1 MDSILRVA
9 QKYNLIVVED
19 AAQAILSEYK
29 GRKLGSIG
37 HLACLSFHE
46 TKNIQSGEGGALLIN
61 DINFIE
67 RAEIIREKGTNR
79 SQFFRGQVDKYTWYD
94 VGSSFLPSEITAAF
108 LWAQLEKCE
117 EEQNQLKQEEKQIEL
132 RKYKETCF
140 DDSKFINIKFKTH
153 GKSMYRCYVTAYK
166 YTQYFETAKK
176 CGFGL
181 TIHGERGSGKTYLT
195 ACIAN
200 ELLDKNYSVYMTSLS
215 NLFNLMSKNYG
226 EFKQDILNKIE
237 TVDLLIIDDV
247 GTERNS
253 PTDMSLM
260 FEIFNKRDVSGK
272 PLIITTNLKLDEF
285 TKNSNQDYRRA
296 YERILSKTTNV
307 LSDMPNMRLSL
318 AEDAKTQFNK
328 FLKGE

>member
-1 MDSILRVA
+1 MFEEILNNA
-9 QKYNLIVVED
+9 SNQASTYQAEDDYTKDGLIHCSLCNTPK
-19 AAQAILSEYK
+19 QTKINM
-29 GRKLGSIG
+29 LGNERIVF
-37 HLACLSFHE
+37 CLC
-46 TKNIQSGEGGALLIN
+46 KCQM
-61 DINFIE
+61 
-67 RAEIIREKGTNR
+67 
-79 SQFFRGQVDKYTWYD
+79 
-94 VGSSFLPSEITAAF
+94 
-108 LWAQLEKCE
+108 EKCE
-117 EEQNQLKQEEKQIEL
+117 EEQNELKKEEKQIEL

-215 NLFNLMSKNYG
+215 SLFNLMSKNYG
-226 EFKQDILNKIE
+226 EFKQDILKKIE
-237 TVDLLIIDDV
+237 AVDLLIIDDV

-253 PTDMSLM
+253 PTDMALM
-260 FEIFNKRDVSGK
+260 FEVFNKRDVSGK

-285 TKNSNQDYRRA
+285 TKNPNQDYRRA

-318 AEDAKTQFNK
+318 AEDAKAQFNK

>member
-1 MDSILRVA
+1 MFEEILNNASNQASVY
-9 QKYNLIVVED
+9 QSEDDYTKDGLIHCSLCNTPK
-19 AAQAILSEYK
+19 QTKINM
-29 GRKLGSIG
+29 LGNERIVF
-37 HLACLSFHE
+37 CLC
-46 TKNIQSGEGGALLIN
+46 KCQMG
-61 DINFIE
+61 
-67 RAEIIREKGTNR
+67 
-79 SQFFRGQVDKYTWYD
+79 
-94 VGSSFLPSEITAAF
+94 
-108 LWAQLEKCE
+108 KCE
-117 EEQNQLKQEEKQIEL
+117 EEQNELKKEEKQIEL
-132 RKYKETCF
+132 RRYKETCF

-226 EFKQDILNKIE
+226 EHKQDVLKKIE

-253 PTDMSLM
+253 PTDMGLM
-260 FEIFNKRDVSGK
+260 FEVFNKRDVSGK

-285 TKNSNQDYRRA
+285 TKNPNQDYRRA